1 MAEFRPKHMSKE
13 KLDNMI
19 LDCIDGVISA
29 DADVTEIYWWS
40 SIIPEALRFLYRKRK
55 KIVRNMDEISD
66 RLEEIAAKFRLVYIH
81 SSQASG
87 SITEKKD
94 FADSMKLARSP
105 QYKSLKKQYNAY
117 NELLAACDAD
127 ITNVEQKSVMIRK
140 MSNIQ
145 SSRVIYDEEY

>member
-19 LDCIDGVISA
+19 LDCIEGVISA

-66 RLEEIAAKFRLVYIH
+66 RLEEIDAKFRLVYIH

-105 QYKSLKKQYNAY
+105 QYKSLKKQYK
-117 NELLAACDAD
+117 DR
-127 ITNVEQKSVMIRK
+127 KSV
-140 MSNIQ
+140 
-145 SSRVIYDEEY
+145 V